1 VRHVAACGELVWV
14 SAGGE
19 RIHPVCGCGGRR
31 YPELAALRADLSEV
45 DIASDV
51 VHVNYE
57 YFVGTGSMLV
67 LKRARL

>member
-1 VRHVAACGELVWV
+1 VAASGELVWV

-19 RIHPVCGCGGRR
+19 RIHLVCGSGGRR
-31 YPELAALRADLSEV
+31 YPELAALRAELSEV
-45 DIASDV
+45 GIASDV